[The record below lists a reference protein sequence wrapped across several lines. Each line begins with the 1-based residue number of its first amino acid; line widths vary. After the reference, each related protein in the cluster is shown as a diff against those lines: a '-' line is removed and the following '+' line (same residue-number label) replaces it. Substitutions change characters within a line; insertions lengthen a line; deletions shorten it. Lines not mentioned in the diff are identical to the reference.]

1 MAERK
6 YQDYEIDDLEVV
18 EEIEIQSSQEPAK
31 ETKKYKDYDESDT
44 SVMNPILDDVFD
56 AIKDKDWQVIARTND
71 RIVISEVLADPIS
84 DISEI
89 QLISIRSDFFF
100 EIIDRQSRFTSA
112 SLQKKISKV
121 KNSANYYWFAEEVD
135 VEILK
140 MKGIK

>member
-1 MAERK
+1 MTERK

-71 RIVISEVLADPIS
+71 KIVISEVLADPIS

>member
-31 ETKKYKDYDESDT
+31 ETKKYKDYDESVT

-71 RIVISEVLADPIS
+71 KIVISEVLADLIS

>member
-44 SVMNPILDDVFD
+44 SVMNLILDDVFD

-71 RIVISEVLADPIS
+71 KIVISEVLADPIS

>member
-18 EEIEIQSSQEPAK
+18 EEIEIQSSQESAK

-71 RIVISEVLADPIS
+71 KIVISEVLADPIS

>member
-71 RIVISEVLADPIS
+71 KIVISEVLADPIS

-121 KNSANYYWFAEEVD
+121 KSSANYYWFAEEVD

>member
-18 EEIEIQSSQEPAK
+18 EEIEIQSSQEPTR

-71 RIVISEVLADPIS
+71 KIVISEVLADPIS
-84 DISEI
+84 DVNLDLH
-89 QLISIRSDFFF
+89 QHLFKRKY
-100 EIIDRQSRFTSA
+100 R
-112 SLQKKISKV
+112 K
-121 KNSANYYWFAEEVD
+121 
-135 VEILK
+135 
-140 MKGIK
+140 

>member
-1 MAERK
+1 MTERK

-18 EEIEIQSSQEPAK
+18 EEIEIQSSQEPTK

-44 SVMNPILDDVFD
+44 SVMNPILDDVFES
-56 AIKDKDWQVIARTND
+56 IKDKDWQVIARTTD
-71 RIVISEVLADPIS
+71 KIVISEVLADLIS
-84 DISEI
+84 DISDI

-100 EIIDRQSRFTSA
+100 DIIDRQSRFTSA

-121 KNSANYYWFAEEVD
+121 KNSANYYWLAEEVD

>member
-18 EEIEIQSSQEPAK
+18 EEIEIQTSQESLK

-56 AIKDKDWQVIARTND
+56 SIKDKDWQVIARTND
-71 RIVISEVLADPIS
+71 KIVISEVLADLIS

-121 KNSANYYWFAEEVD
+121 KNSANYYWLAEEVD

-140 MKGIK
+140 MKGTK

>member
-71 RIVISEVLADPIS
+71 KIVISEVLADPIS

-140 MKGIK
+140 MKGIR

>member
-71 RIVISEVLADPIS
+71 KIVISEVLADLIS

-89 QLISIRSDFFF
+89 QMISIRSDFFF

>member
-18 EEIEIQSSQEPAK
+18 EEIEIQSSQEPTK

-71 RIVISEVLADPIS
+71 NIVISEVLADPIS

-135 VEILK
+135 VETLK

>member
-44 SVMNPILDDVFD
+44 SVMNPILDDVFES
-56 AIKDKDWQVIARTND
+56 IKDKDWQVIARTTD
-71 RIVISEVLADPIS
+71 KIVISEVLADLIS

-100 EIIDRQSRFTSA
+100 DIIDRQSRFTSA

-121 KNSANYYWFAEEVD
+121 KNSANYYWLAEEVD

>member
-18 EEIEIQSSQEPAK
+18 EEIEIQSSQEPTK

-44 SVMNPILDDVFD
+44 SVMNPILDDVFES
-56 AIKDKDWQVIARTND
+56 IKDKDWQVIARTND
-71 RIVISEVLADPIS
+71 KIVISEVLSDLIS
-84 DISEI
+84 DISDI

-121 KNSANYYWFAEEVD
+121 KNSANYYWLAEEVD

>member
-18 EEIEIQSSQEPAK
+18 EEIEIQSSQEPSK

-71 RIVISEVLADPIS
+71 KIVISEVLADPIS

-135 VEILK
+135 VETLK

>member
-18 EEIEIQSSQEPAK
+18 EEIEIQSAQEPTK

-71 RIVISEVLADPIS
+71 KIVISEVLADLIS

-89 QLISIRSDFFF
+89 QLISIKSDFFF